1 MKILLLGSNGML
13 GKTIYKKLTSLET
26 EVSTVARSNAD
37 YCFDLTDD
45 ARLESCIKEE
55 RPAVVINAAAIVD
68 IEFCEKNPGLAYQ
81 INTRIPGVLAD
92 ICKRKNIYLVH
103 ISTDHYY
110 CGDGSRKHKET
121 DPVTLVNEYAR
132 TKYLGEQLILAY
144 KDSLILRTNIVGFKG
159 DKKETF
165 IEWAVTELE
174 NNTRLN
180 LFTDFYT
187 SSIHTR
193 DFANIFADLLKWHP
207 TGIFNLASS
216 DVKSKKDFIIGLS
229 SLLFNREPVYTEASV
244 RDIDGTKRA
253 ESLGLDTSKIEN
265 LLGYKMPGFE
275 ETLESIKK
283 VFLKESKISGADNC
297 AGDGFRV

>member
-26 EVSTVARSNAD
+26 EVSTVARSNSD

-132 TKYLGEQLILAY
+132 TKYLGEQLILAH
-144 KDSLILRTNIVGFKG
+144 KDSLILRTNIIGFKG
-159 DKKETF
+159 DKKKTF
-165 IEWAVTELE
+165 IEWAITELE
-174 NNTRLN
+174 NKSKLN
-180 LFTDFYT
+180 LFTDFHT
-187 SSIHTR
+187 SSIHTI
-193 DFANIFADLLKWHP
+193 DFADILVDLLKVHP
-207 TGIFNLASS
+207 AGVFNLASS
-216 DVKSKKDFIIGLS
+216 DVKSKRDFIIGLS
-229 SLLFNREPVYTEASV
+229 NLLFNREPIYTETSV
-244 RDIDGTKRA
+244 RNIDGTKRA

-283 VFLKESKISGADNC
+283 VFLERKQN
-297 AGDGFRV
+297 

>member
-132 TKYLGEQLILAY
+132 TKYLGEQLILAH
-144 KDSLILRTNIVGFKG
+144 KDSLILRTNIIGFKG
-159 DKKETF
+159 DKKKTYN
-165 IEWAVTELE
+165 IEIDTTNWTAQ
-174 NNTRLN
+174 NTK
-180 LFTDFYT
+180 TIT
-187 SSIHTR
+187 IE
-193 DFANIFADLLKWHP
+193 
-207 TGIFNLASS
+207 GI
-216 DVKSKKDFIIGLS
+216 
-229 SLLFNREPVYTEASV
+229 
-244 RDIDGTKRA
+244 
-253 ESLGLDTSKIEN
+253 
-265 LLGYKMPGFE
+265 E
-275 ETLESIKK
+275 ETDIVNLYPVWSEN
-283 VFLKESKISGADNC
+283 KECRRKD
-297 AGDGFRV
+297 